1 MSGVVSIKSGSEQ
14 DLLAA
19 VATVGPIAVA
29 VDASSNGFR
38 VIAKI
43 YRAISYSS
51 QFVASKLTLY
61 LRPLL
66 PIP

>member
-1 MSGVVSIKSGSEQ
+1 MSGVVSIESGSEQ

-38 VIAKI
+38 VINFNHYQLLHVCTKAQ
-43 YRAISYSS
+43 AISYH
-51 QFVASKLTLY
+51 TNYY
-61 LRPLL
+61 L
-66 PIP
+66 

>member
-38 VIAKI
+38 VII
-43 YRAISYSS
+43 TGCR
-51 QFVASKLTLY
+51 
-61 LRPLL
+61 
-66 PIP
+66 